1 MASDSRFLGLPRELR
16 DRIYSY
22 YVFESNGYC
31 HNPNTGKLR
40 VGGEPGHCIDHA
52 LQYTCTSIAAELRGV
67 DLRENTIHFRASQD
81 DGTKAYRF
89 ESLLR
94 ARRVS
99 FNLMLNHATDL
110 IAPDVLDTLRVK
122 YPDNDTPMELIKD
135 PDRGKIAHIPTT
147 PLDPYFTGY
156 HPWIGPTTGETPSL
170 NRAIVQ
176 DMLQLALSKPSP
188 NPKDTAVLFTER
200 FIRHWEE
207 RFLRAWGISHIFPFY
222 QDTYREMLQWR
233 PPMWKIP
240 TATDLNH
247 AKHYYGAISR
257 MKGGVVVSA
266 GFGPLAHQ
274 QSNFLE
280 PWIQNYDRSCD
291 TLSFM
296 RIATALPTLKLMLRA

>member
-1 MASDSRFLGLPRELR
+1 
-16 DRIYSY
+16 
-22 YVFESNGYC
+22 
-31 HNPNTGKLR
+31 
-40 VGGEPGHCIDHA
+40 
-52 LQYTCTSIAAELRGV
+52 
-67 DLRENTIHFRASQD
+67 
-81 DGTKAYRF
+81 
-89 ESLLR
+89 
-94 ARRVS
+94 
-99 FNLMLNHATDL
+99 MLNHATDL

-147 PLDPYFTGY
+147 PLDSYFTGY

-207 RFLRAWGISHIFPFY
+207 RFLRAWGISHVFPFY